1 MRITAAL
8 ASVLVAVC
16 VSPGVWAGVS
26 VRDLGAV
33 GDGVADDSEAFVKA
47 FAASE
52 GEVLVPPGTY
62 LLGDVAMPEGRLL
75 RGEGVSSVL
84 RCQPAAEAALVLG
97 NDCTVRDLKIVGA
110 EGDTSNGIVKG
121 LLRTVWSKGT
131 VFRDLVIED
140 TTRSGILADHG
151 SYLRIA
157 DCRFRKVGIAAHL
170 VFSDHAVVSGNLVE
184 EASLHGF
191 QFWGNWEFRDKGCS
205 DLTFT
210 GNVVRKAAGGG
221 IWGTGATRV
230 TFAGNVVDGAGDVG
244 LDFEWCDD
252 STMTGNTVRAAD
264 NAGLS
269 LFYSCHNITLSGNT
283 VVVTDGE
290 PGLRIGIW
298 LTPPN
303 TKEFPDDRGHR
314 LVAIAG
320 NTIRAEG
327 AARQGIQIGEGTTS
341 LGLSAN
347 LLENADI
354 LDLAGATTAP
364 ANP

>member
-1 MRITAAL
+1 MRMIVPSAAL
-8 ASVLVAVC
+8 LLVLGACSASA
-16 VSPGVWAGVS
+16 AVS
-26 VRDLGAV
+26 VRDFGAT
-33 GDGVADDSEAFVKA
+33 GDGSADDSEAFRKA
-47 FAASE
+47 LAATA

-62 LLGDVAMPEGRLL
+62 LIGDVAVPDGRMI
-75 RGEGVSSVL
+75 RGEGVASII
-84 RCQPAAEAALVLG
+84 RCQPQAEAALVLG
-97 NDCTVRDLKIVGA
+97 NDCTVRDLKVVGT
-110 EGDTSNGIVKG
+110 EGDTSNGITKG
-121 LLRTVWSKGT
+121 LLRTVWTRGT
-131 VFRDLVIED
+131 VFRGLVIEG
-140 TTRSGILADHG
+140 TTRSGILTDHG

-157 DCRFRKVGIAAHL
+157 DCRFAKVGIAAHL
-170 VFSDHAVVSGNLVE
+170 VFSHHAVVSGNLVE

-221 IWGTGATRV
+221 IWGTGASRV
-230 TFAGNVVDGAGDVG
+230 TFSGNVVDGAGDVG

-283 VVVTDGE
+283 VVITDGE
-290 PGLRIGIW
+290 PGLRLGIW
-298 LTPPN
+298 LTDPN
-303 TKEFPDDRGHR
+303 TQQFPGDVGHR
-314 LVAIAG
+314 LISIVG

-327 AARQGIQIGEGTTS
+327 AARHGIQIGVGTTQ
-341 LGLSAN
+341 LGLSTN

-354 LDLAGATTAP
+354 LDLSGATAAP